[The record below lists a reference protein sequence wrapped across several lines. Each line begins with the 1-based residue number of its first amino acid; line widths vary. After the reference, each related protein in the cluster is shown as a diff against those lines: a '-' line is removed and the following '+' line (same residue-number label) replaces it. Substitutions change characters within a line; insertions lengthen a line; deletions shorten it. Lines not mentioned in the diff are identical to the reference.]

1 MRRDRILVGILLI
14 SISLPAVGAA
24 PRSPRTESTGG
35 VSDRSVEIAIQAGI
49 EFLWKRQLPDG
60 SWGPQG
66 TPPHHVYPVGPTA
79 LVCYALLESG
89 VKVQD
94 PRMAKALAWL
104 AKQKTDRTYSVA
116 LRANVWLAANKQT
129 KGEYLS
135 RLRADKD
142 ILVKSTRLGSYGYVS
157 DGKPHSG
164 DNSNSQFGLLGV
176 WAARQ
181 ADIEVSSRY
190 WDMVLRHWERTQNPD
205 GGWPYN
211 TKSTTPSQRQTKP
224 TMTAAG
230 VASLFVCLDNVNP
243 QQFVG
248 CARDIRDPH
257 LERGLGYFDKNLARI
272 IGTLSHYG
280 LYGVERVGLACGY
293 KFFGTAD
300 WYKLGAKRLL
310 NDPSLIKAWG
320 GAWLPKPQADAG
332 ADGYNVLAAGPA
344 PKKPGPNDKKKDV
357 EAEQDRGAPGSLPN
371 SSFALLFLVRG
382 RNPVLFNKLEF
393 EGDWNNRPRD
403 LATLTRYLGDT
414 FEKTLNW
421 QVINLRVPVRQLH
434 DAPIL
439 YISGSKE
446 PKFSDADLEK
456 LRTYVWQGGTL
467 LSATECNGPGFR
479 KGIRT
484 IYAKLFPKYEL
495 VPVDPSHPLYNAHFE
510 LRGMPKLSVVSN
522 GVRPLAIHTDMDLP
536 KEWQLQN
543 RVTRKWAFESP
554 GNIYMYITDA
564 GDLRPRGTTH
574 WPDAADVKTD
584 HTIKLARLT
593 HVGNCDPEP
602 LAYERLRLLMAKETR
617 TKLVVVGPIE
627 IDQLPGSGAK
637 VATLTGTGQFT
648 LTDTQKK
655 ALKSFVEKG
664 GTLIVDAAGGT
675 KYTVDPATQIR
686 KPVGFAASAE
696 QNVEAVFGDGS
707 LRRLSMSA
715 PPFAMPAHRIDR
727 VTYRRGTKARLAN
740 MKTHNLRG
748 VLIGERLRVIVSRE
762 DLTAGLVGYASG
774 AVDGYSPDSAVDL
787 MRNLILYAAPK
798 PKPKPKPPTTKP
810 ATTKP
815 AGKPAAKPAPKK
827 PPAKKPATP
836 ATK

>member
-1 MRRDRILVGILLI
+1 MRRDRTLVCILLI
-14 SISLPAVGAA
+14 SMGLPAAGAVT
-24 PRSPRTESTGG
+24 RSPRIQSTGG
-35 VSDRSVEIAIQAGI
+35 VSDRAVETAIQAGV
-49 EFLWKRQLPDG
+49 EFMWKQQLPDG
-60 SWGPQG
+60 SWGTYGREGHNQ
-66 TPPHHVYPVGPTA
+66 YPVGPTA

-89 VKVQD
+89 VKVQE

-104 AKQKTDRTYSVA
+104 GKQKTTKTYSVA

-129 KGEYLS
+129 KGDYLA

-142 ILVKSTRLGSYGYVS
+142 ILVRSSRLGSYGYVS

-181 ADIEVSSRY
+181 ADVEVSKRY

-211 TKSTTPSQRQTKP
+211 TKSTNPSQRRTKP

-257 LERGLGYFDKNLARI
+257 LERGLGYFDKNFARI
-272 IGTLSHYG
+272 VGSLSHYG

-293 KFFGTAD
+293 KYFGTAD

-310 NDPSLIKAWG
+310 NDASLIKAWG
-320 GAWLPKPQADAG
+320 GAWVPKPQSSAETNG
-332 ADGYNVLAAGPA
+332 DGYTVLAAA
-344 PKKPGPNDKKKDV
+344 PKKPDPKAKKDV
-357 EAEQDRGAPGSLPN
+357 EAEQDRGTPGSVPN
-371 SSFALLFLVRG
+371 SAFALLFLVRG

-421 QVINLRVPVRQLH
+421 QVINLKVPVRQWH

-456 LRTYVWQGGTL
+456 IRTYVWQGGTI

-495 VPVDPSHPLYNAHFE
+495 VPVDQTHPLFNAHFE
-510 LRGMPKLSVVSN
+510 LRGMPKLSIISN

-554 GNIYMYITDA
+554 GNMYMYLTDA

-574 WPDAADVKTD
+574 WPDAAGAKTD

-593 HVGNCDPEP
+593 HSGNCSPEP
-602 LAYERLRLLMAKETR
+602 LAHERLRLLMAKETG
-617 TKLVVVGPIE
+617 TKLTVVGPIE

-637 VATLTGTGQFT
+637 VATLTGTGEFT
-648 LTDTQKK
+648 LTDAQKK
-655 ALKSFVEKG
+655 AIKTFVEKG
-664 GTLIVDAAGGT
+664 GMLIVDAAGGT

-686 KPVGFAASAE
+686 KPTGFVASAE
-696 QNVEAVFGDGS
+696 KQVEEIFGEGS
-707 LRRLSMSA
+707 LRRLAMSA
-715 PPFAMPAHRIDR
+715 PPFVLPGRRIER
-727 VTYRRGTKARLAN
+727 VTYRRGTRARLAN
-740 MKTHNLRG
+740 MKTANLRA
-748 VLIGERLRVIVSRE
+748 VLIGERPGVIVSRE
-762 DLTAGLVGYASG
+762 DLTAGLVGYPSA

-787 MRNLILYAAPK
+787 MRNLLLYAAPK

-810 ATTKP
+810 AP
-815 AGKPAAKPAPKK
+815 K
-827 PPAKKPATP
+827 PPAKK
-836 ATK
+836 